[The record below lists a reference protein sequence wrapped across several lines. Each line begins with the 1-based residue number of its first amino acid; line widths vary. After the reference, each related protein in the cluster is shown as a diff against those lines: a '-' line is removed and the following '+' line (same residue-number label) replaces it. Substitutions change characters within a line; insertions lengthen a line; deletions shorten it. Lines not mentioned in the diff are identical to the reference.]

1 MDAVAEAGYSAVE
14 VMLAQ
19 NPATRDPERIA
30 RYAAQSGLDV
40 PVVHGPYLLVL
51 RTVLGVNYIEKTQR
65 ALELTA
71 AMGAK
76 AMVAHAPFRW
86 EKGAREWLA
95 NDVEG
100 IADEH
105 GVAFAMENLFPVG
118 GRTWSSVVTPAELTA
133 FRHVVFDTSHF
144 AVSRHRPLRGLG
156 RPARPHPAPARLR
169 QLRQRQGQPRP
180 AGRRGA
186 AAAALPR
193 ARRVVRVRR
202 HDHAGA
208 GLPGLPRQPRVAG
221 RLPGAGAREGRGD
234 AGRRPRGRS
243 RTRKPPR
250 SRVQQH
256 AGVEQ
261 PSRVDRGLGGAQRGG
276 ERHRDAGGRTRGGGR
291 ARPRGGG

>member
-1 MDAVAEAGYSAVE
+1 MTQDPSPPRARPRLLAATGPLLLTPVDWVMDAVAEAGYSAVE

-30 RYAAQSGLDV
+30 RYAAQSGLEV

-144 AVSRHRPLRGLG
+144 AVSRIDLFEAWDALRDRVLHLHVSDNFGNGKDSHAPLGAGVLPLRRFLAHVGSSGWGGTITLE
-156 RPARPHPAPARLR
+156 LDC
-169 QLRQRQGQPRP
+169 
-180 AGRRGA
+180 
-186 AAAALPR
+186 R
-193 ARRVVRVRR
+193 AYLDSRESLVSF
-202 HDHAGA
+202 
-208 GLPGLPRQPRVAG
+208 L
-221 RLPGAGAREGRGD
+221 AREREK
-234 AGRRPRGRS
+234 AEEMLAAHPW
-243 RTRKPPR
+243 
-250 SRVQQH
+250 
-256 AGVEQ
+256 GVEDEE
-261 PSRVDRGLGGAQRGG
+261 PAEV
-276 ERHRDAGGRTRGGGR
+276 T
-291 ARPRGGG
+291 